1 MNNVPFSSKHFDY
14 DRSGHVFVTDVS
26 ILSHLSNGR
35 SFYRIFN
42 DSADEGLC
50 IVSEHTGLEAK
61 YVIDEIVRNADHD
74 IVSWKLLPT
83 TETCKKVPHLK
94 GSSVVVFNT

>member
-14 DRSGHVFVTDVS
+14 DRYGHVFVAEVS
-26 ILSHLSNGR
+26 TLSHLNNGR
-35 SFYRIFN
+35 PFYQIFN

-50 IVSEHTGLEAK
+50 IVSEYTGLEAK
-61 YVIDEIVRNADHD
+61 YVMEEIVRNADCD
-74 IVSWKLLPT
+74 IISWKLLPT
-83 TETCKKVPHLK
+83 TETCRKIPRLN